1 MALPVP
7 EAGYTG
13 LHATG
18 ELAERVKKAAALL
31 KCCTV
36 CPRTCRVDRTAQEK
50 GFCRTGFLSQ
60 VASTGPHFGEEPEL
74 VGRNGSGTIFF
85 AHCNLACEFCQNFA
99 ISQCG
104 DGQESDASALA
115 AKMLMLERQG
125 CHNINLVTPSHVV
138 PQILAALDI
147 AAGKGLTVPLVY
159 NSGGYD
165 SVETLRLLDGVVDI
179 YMPDAKYG
187 DPAIASL
194 LSHAPDYVDV
204 MKAALK
210 EMHRQV
216 GDLAVQKGI
225 AVSGMIIRHLVLP
238 GDLAGTR
245 DVLKFIA
252 EEISRDAYV
261 NIMAQYRPLWHAAEL
276 ARKDLRF
283 RALWRPLQQED
294 YNRAIRYG
302 KEAGL
307 TWVNGHHQ

>member
-1 MALPVP
+1 MVLPFP
-7 EAGYTG
+7 EASYTE

-18 ELAERVKKAAALL
+18 ELAERVKKAAAHLQS
-31 KCCTV
+31 CTV
-36 CPRTCRVDRTAQEK
+36 CPRACRVDRTLNEK
-50 GFCRTGFLSQ
+50 GFCKTGVLAQ
-60 VASTGPHFGEEPEL
+60 VASSGPHFGEEPEL

-85 AHCNLACEFCQNFA
+85 AHCNLACEFCQNYA
-99 ISQCG
+99 ISQCS

-138 PQILAALDI
+138 PQILAAIDI

-187 DPAIASL
+187 DNTIASA

-216 GDLAVQKGI
+216 GDLVVQKRI

-245 DVLKFIA
+245 DVLQFIA
-252 EEISRDAYV
+252 EEISRDSYV
-261 NIMAQYRPLWHAAEL
+261 NVMAQYRPLWHAPEL
-276 ARKDLRF
+276 ARSDRRF
-283 RALWRPLQQED
+283 RALGRPLQQED

-307 TWVNGHHQ
+307 TWVNAHHH